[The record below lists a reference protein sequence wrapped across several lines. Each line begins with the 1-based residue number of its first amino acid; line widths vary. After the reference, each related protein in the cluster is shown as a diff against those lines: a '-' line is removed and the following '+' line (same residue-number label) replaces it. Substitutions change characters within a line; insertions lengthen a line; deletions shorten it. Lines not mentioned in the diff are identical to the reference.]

1 MVFLPEPGMSAS
13 DPIPSADVPRAPLP
27 ESLWG
32 DWSFLG
38 MLTTQLLGAF
48 NDNLF
53 KQVALL
59 TCIDFARAKGGGDQ
73 QSIAMGLFALPFVLF
88 SGFAGY
94 LSDRYSKRRIV
105 VLCKLAEIGIVILGT
120 LSLWRNAN
128 THNLY
133 AIFAVLFLMGTH
145 SAFFGPS
152 KFGILPEILRE
163 KNLPAAN
170 GVFLMTMFL
179 AIILGQALAGV
190 LKQYLIPDSLLVVG
204 LVYVMVAGS
213 GFMSAL
219 LVRPTPPANPALKI
233 NSDSLLI
240 SRDMLRL
247 IFADRPLM
255 ITLLMSSV
263 FWLVGGIVQP
273 SVNDYG
279 KLQLGLSDTQ
289 TSLMLVTLVL
299 GIAIGCVLGGW
310 MSGERADFRLVRW
323 GSWGMIA
330 GLVLMGLVGSLA
342 APLQFIALTAL
353 ALFVCGLSAGMFAVP
368 LQVFLQSRPPAD
380 KKGQMIGAM
389 NLANWIAILLS
400 AVLYGLFA
408 WLLGGVQ
415 GSHTWRI
422 FLATACLLLPM
433 AVLFRPFQN
442 VPPPPI
448 LPPRR

>member
-1 MVFLPEPGMSAS
+1 
-13 DPIPSADVPRAPLP
+13 
-27 ESLWG
+27 
-32 DWSFLG
+32 
-38 MLTTQLLGAF
+38 
-48 NDNLF
+48 
-53 KQVALL
+53 
-59 TCIDFARAKGGGDQ
+59 
-73 QSIAMGLFALPFVLF
+73 
-88 SGFAGY
+88 
-94 LSDRYSKRRIV
+94 V

-204 LVYVMVAGS
+204 LVYVLVAGS

-323 GSWGMIA
+323 GSWGMIS

-342 APLQFIALTAL
+342 APLQFIALTAV

>member
-1 MVFLPEPGMSAS
+1 MTES
-13 DPIPSADVPRAPLP
+13 DAPAPVVDPRGDLP
-27 ESLWG
+27 ESMWG
-32 DWSFLG
+32 DSSFLG

-59 TCIDFARAKGGGDQ
+59 TCIDHAKTFETKDQ
-73 QSIAMGLFALPFVLF
+73 QSLAMGLFALPFVLF

-94 LSDRYSKRRIV
+94 LSDRYSKRWIV
-105 VLCKLAEIGIVILGT
+105 VLCKLAEIAIVILGT
-120 LSLWRNAN
+120 LSLWRYSHA
-128 THNLY
+128 HSLY

-170 GVFLMTMFL
+170 GVFLMTTFL
-179 AIILGQALAGV
+179 AIILGQAMAGV
-190 LKQYLIPDSLLVVG
+190 LKQHLIPDYLLVVG
-204 LVYVMVAGS
+204 LVYVLVAGS
-213 GFMSAL
+213 GLLTAL
-219 LVRPTPPANPALKI
+219 LVRRTPSANPALKI
-233 NSDSLLI
+233 NRDSLLI
-240 SRDMLRL
+240 SRDMLHL
-247 IFADRPLM
+247 IGADRPLM

-273 SVNDYG
+273 CVNDYG
-279 KLQLGLSDTQ
+279 KQQLGLSDTQ

-323 GSWGMIA
+323 GSWGMIG
-330 GLVLMGLVGSLA
+330 GLVLMGLVGASA
-342 APLQFIALTAL
+342 APVKLVALTGV
-353 ALFVCGLSAGMFAVP
+353 ALFLCGLSAGMFAVP

-389 NLANWIAILLS
+389 NLANWIAILIS
-400 AVLYGLFA
+400 AVLYGVFA
-408 WLLGGVQ
+408 WLLGGVK

-422 FLATACLLLPM
+422 FLATAALLLPM

-442 VPPPPI
+442 IPPPPV
-448 LPPRR
+448 LPPRT

>member
-1 MVFLPEPGMSAS
+1 MVLFPEPGMSAS
-13 DPIPSADVPRAPLP
+13 DALTPAVVPREPLP
-27 ESLWG
+27 ESMWG
-32 DWSFLG
+32 DSSFLG

-59 TCIDFARAKGGGDQ
+59 TCVDVALATGTGNQ
-73 QSIAMGLFALPFVLF
+73 QSMAMFLFALPFVLF

-94 LSDRYSKRRIV
+94 LSDRYSKRGIV
-105 VLCKLAEIGIVILGT
+105 VLCKLAEIAIVILGT
-120 LSLWRNAN
+120 LSLWRNSN

-145 SAFFGPS
+145 SAFFGPA

-170 GVFLMTMFL
+170 GVFLMTTFL

-190 LKQYLIPDSLLVVG
+190 LKQHLIPEYLLVVG
-204 LVYVMVAGS
+204 LVYVLVAGS
-213 GFMSAL
+213 GLLTAL
-219 LVRPTPPANPALKI
+219 LIRRTPPANPALRI
-233 NSDSLLI
+233 NRDSLLI
-240 SRDMLRL
+240 SGDMLHL
-247 IFADRPLM
+247 IRADRPLL

-279 KLQLGLSDTQ
+279 KLQLGLTDTQ

-323 GSWGMIA
+323 GSWGMIG
-330 GLVLMGLVGSLA
+330 GLVLMGLVGATA
-342 APLQFIALTAL
+342 APLKLVVLTEL

-400 AVLYGLFA
+400 AVLYGVFA
-408 WLLGGVQ
+408 WLLGGVE

-422 FLATACLLLPM
+422 FLATAVLLLPM

-442 VPPPPI
+442 VPPPPV
-448 LPPRR
+448 LPARQ